1 MSKAKTNQETIPNEI
16 ENISKIRDI
25 LFGNNMSEYEKRFE
39 LLESKLAESVAENK
53 AETDKRISALE
64 IYLKQELKQLNEKLV
79 EEEESRIKSDKKIIA
94 EFESFEESFKKYK
107 QATSDNFSEVNQQIM
122 ELSNST
128 NDQLTSLRKA
138 LLERLELASSQ
149 LQTNKVE
156 RSSLAM
162 MLTDLA
168 YKIAGE
174 NESENPQSQEA

>member
-1 MSKAKTNQETIPNEI
+1 MPNEI

-25 LFGNNMSEYEKRFE
+25 LFGNNMNEYEKRFDQ
-39 LLESKLAESVAENK
+39 LEEKLAQSLAENK
-53 AETDKRISALE
+53 TETDKKIAALDS
-64 IYLKQELKQLNEKLV
+64 YLKKEFRMLNEKLI
-79 EEEESRIKSDKKIIA
+79 EEEESRIKSDKKLLMDI
-94 EFESFEESFKKYK
+94 ESLEESLKKFK
-107 QATSDNFSEVNQQIM
+107 QATSENFSENHQQLM

-128 NDQLTSLRKA
+128 NEQINALNKA
-138 LLERLELASSQ
+138 LQARLETTANQ

-174 NESENPQSQEA
+174 NEIESAEGQEQ